1 MANRDKVRRVSRG
14 CFVDYGVFSDAER
27 KLFDENMVSYN
38 YPMDEQFNDNQSFS
52 LSFRLIIPIFNK
64 FIGKEKD
71 GCWDCDI
78 ERGLSK
84 VGIARVL
91 RRWFKEYTVSE
102 IYNDYEL
109 IKEAKETWRRMR
121 YIRRDRRIS
130 EKFYKASYKRL
141 KNRYLTTFELDIINL
156 DIFKSNTFQ
165 YILALS

>member
-1 MANRDKVRRVSRG
+1 MFVGVLRG
-14 CFVDYGVFSDAER
+14 ISYWGR
-27 KLFDENMVSYN
+27 KFAHYVA
-38 YPMDEQFNDNQSFS
+38 
-52 LSFRLIIPIFNK
+52 K
-64 FIGKEKD
+64 G
-71 GCWDCDI
+71 I

-156 DIFKSNTFQ
+156 DTGAREKRYVTVGHERLRLRRTLERDAVAIAKGTSPR
-165 YILALS
+165 IVIEKIKPVSGVRSVRPEEL